1 MAQSQ
6 LGQLRVVRTS
16 SRACIPTR
24 ATTEAAG
31 YDLCSA
37 RNLLIPAH
45 GGQIISTD
53 LRIELPK
60 GCYGRIAS
68 KSSLTLSYSLE
79 VGAGVIDPDYR
90 GIVQVYLYNH
100 GQYDYW
106 VKAGEPVAQM
116 ILEKNLIPPVVE
128 VETLTQTERGTRG
141 FGEPENK

>member
-6 LGQLRVVRTS
+6 LEQLRVVKTS

-31 YDLCSA
+31 YDLYSA

-45 GGQIISTD
+45 GGQVVSTD
-53 LRIELPK
+53 LQIEVPR

-68 KSSLTLSYSLE
+68 KSRLTLNHALE

-106 VKAGEPVAQM
+106 VRVGEPVAQM
-116 ILEKNLIPPVVE
+116 ILERNLTPPVIE
-128 VETLTQTERGTRG
+128 VEMLSQTERGTRG
-141 FGEPENK
+141 FGKPDNE